1 MVPTQLSF
9 NLTLWKD
16 CSLPLKFLFWGL
28 EFCVLWPR
36 NSFMAG
42 GSNCGPPFILTK
54 NVNTPATQRD
64 DLFTFTHLGLTLGLK
79 LVFPEM
85 LPMRTSVGF
94 CLPGILF
101 PLSHPLWSF
110 FIPTMG
116 FQQAPTH
123 ITPPLAST
131 ATNWAHRLISS
142 PNSNRSLLK
151 PCGKALRAGPGSL
164 AAGDLELTGLLSFLW
179 NCSRILFPI
188 NFLFPLSTSVSIF
201 C

>member
-1 MVPTQLSF
+1 MQVQCWVEVVMVPTQLSF

-36 NSFMAG
+36 NSLMAG

-79 LVFPEM
+79 PVFPEM

-101 PLSHPLWSF
+101 PLFTSSLILLHSNHGIPASSHSHYSTPGLHGHKLGPSAYF
-110 FIPTMG
+110 FPK
-116 FQQAPTH
+116 F
-123 ITPPLAST
+123 
-131 ATNWAHRLISS
+131 
-142 PNSNRSLLK
+142 K
-151 PCGKALRAGPGSL
+151 
-164 AAGDLELTGLLSFLW
+164 
-179 NCSRILFPI
+179 
-188 NFLFPLSTSVSIF
+188 
-201 C
+201 